1 MTAVLT
7 LQERLDFGAVTALKA
22 EILDQAGNDLEVDA
36 SNVTHMGTL
45 CLQVLIAASSD
56 WGRAGRRFR
65 LTSPSDTC
73 ATQLTLHGFT
83 PDTLTGVAQS

>member
-1 MTAVLT
+1 MTVVLT

-22 EILDQAGNDLEVDA
+22 EILGQVGNDLEVDA

-45 CLQVLIAASSD
+45 CLQVLIAASND
-56 WGRAGRRFR
+56 WVSAGHKFS

-73 ATQLTLHGFT
+73 AAQLTLHGFT
-83 PDTLTGVAQS
+83 PDTLTGVAKT